1 MAFTNSQV
9 PDQSERVFLVTG
21 ANTGIGFETAKAL
34 ASKGARVLLA
44 CRDPRRGEEA
54 IAQIKAA
61 APKAE
66 LKLILLDQA
75 DLASVRATAEQVAAE
90 PRLDVLVNNAGVMI
104 PPLSRTAQGYE
115 LQFGVNHLGTF
126 ALTALLLPKLSQT
139 EGARVVVTSSI
150 AHRHGQILW
159 GDWNAEKSYNASAFY
174 GQSKLAN
181 LLFVLE
187 LDRRLRAAKAPVSAI
202 GCHPGVA
209 LTELMRHLPAWTK
222 PVLPLVRPLF
232 NPVAAAAW
240 PTLQAATDLNAKG
253 GDYFGPQGLWEMRGR
268 SGPARIEQRAADVE
282 DARRLWD
289 LSIELTGVDPGLPP
303 G

>member
-9 PDQSERVFLVTG
+9 PDQSGRVFLVTG

-44 CRDPRRGEEA
+44 CRDARRGEEA

-159 GDWNAEKSYNASAFY
+159 GDWNAEKSYNGSAYY

-209 LTELMRHLPAWTK
+209 LTELMRHLPTWTK

>member
-34 ASKGARVLLA
+34 ASTGARVLLA

-75 DLASVRATAEQVAAE
+75 DLASVRAAAEQVAAE

-159 GDWNAEKSYNASAFY
+159 GDWNAEKSYNASAYY

-209 LTELMRHLPAWTK
+209 LTELMRHLPTWTK